1 MAPSIREKFKGNLE
15 IWAIVLSLIS
25 LVGSPA
31 AGYVGFKVAVEADQA
46 AKTAALADH
55 EERIRA
61 LELERISIARA
72 LGRLE
77 EQAAQTQRTL
87 ERIETTIGRAR

>member
-1 MAPSIREKFKGNLE
+1 MPTTLREKIKGNLE
-15 IWAIVLSLIS
+15 VWALGLSLVS

-31 AGYVGFKVAVEADQA
+31 MGYVGFKVAVEADQA
-46 AKTAALADH
+46 AKTAAIKDH
-55 EERIRA
+55 EERIKA
-61 LELERISIARA
+61 LELERISIARL